1 MTKSADNIKNNQLV
15 DLSAIRNDRKRTNLL
30 KKYEQK
36 LISFFVVRIPSWIS
50 PDMLTSIA
58 FLGGIIILVGFILAA
73 NINKYFLLISVLGF
87 FIDWFGDSLDGNLAY
102 FRNKPRKWYGFS
114 LDYVVDWLIIT
125 FIGAGYMVY
134 LDGLW
139 KWLGFCF
146 AGFYGWAIIMSLVRY
161 RVTGQYVID
170 SGIFG
175 PTEVRGGLIL
185 FLLLEI
191 LWKGSLAY
199 STALICG
206 IFLIVNVL
214 DFIKLLKEADQK
226 DKDERAGQ
234 NELKDIKLK
243 TND

>member
-1 MTKSADNIKNNQLV
+1 MSKKVADNIKKNQSI
-15 DLSAIRNDRKRTNLL
+15 DLIAIRSDRKRTNLL

-36 LISFFVVRIPSWIS
+36 LISFLVAHIPSWVS
-50 PDMLTSIA
+50 PDMLTSTA
-58 FLGGIIILVGFILAA
+58 LFGGFIILVGFILAT
-73 NINKYFLLISVLGF
+73 NINKLFLLISIAGF
-87 FIDWFGDSLDGNLAY
+87 IIDWFGDSLDGNLAY

-114 LDYVVDWLIIT
+114 LDYVIDWLIII

-134 LDGLW
+134 LEGIW

-146 AGFYGWAIIMSLVRY
+146 VAFYGWAIIISLVRY
-161 RVTGQYVID
+161 KVTNQYIID

-191 LWKGSLAY
+191 LCKGTLAY
-199 STALICG
+199 STAIICS
-206 IFLIVNVL
+206 IFLIVNIL

-226 DKDERAGQ
+226 DIQE
-234 NELKDIKLK
+234 KL
-243 TND
+243 TINH